1 MKMKT
6 YFFLPLLLSLSAF
19 GQTGPQDLER
29 LFRMNPG
36 LSTQA
41 NPEIL
46 EQEARRLLGAEAAT
60 RVRTLVRGDLP
71 TFMRERTAI
80 INRVRTNPG
89 VPLRRVVVSGQSVT
103 GMVAAAI
110 AAQSGHQVDVY
121 DLRMTYTRDIQ
132 WSSRQALADILASI
146 DPELAERYRTEVA
159 RDLSRGYSAIQPDGS
174 VQTFTPGRIADADPR
189 RIPLNPD
196 DMLGASSV
204 GTVQTRKFE
213 QLLFDYLSRHP
224 NVRQQRGKVEFGE
237 VNARTGERD
246 VSEFRDVTPQGQREK
261 VYELVERAP
270 NDRPIAVVAEGAGSA
285 SRQSLGIQSLD
296 VSPGRLQVAG
306 VVHLEQG
313 GQITTHYREEAPGR
327 MITGSMG
334 TSETGLRWVVADID
348 EERITPDFDRFG
360 SDRNAPE
367 FKAER
372 QRLLEAEFRRIA
384 EMNMRLTPGSLA
396 DVRISGAIEGLPLS
410 TFELTQHISSAGRSG
425 NNVLLLGDAVGN
437 GHWSV
442 GGGVHIGAISHGER
456 FRQFLTAVDGGTS
469 IASASRVYEAGV
481 LTDSRAWAR
490 EGLHYFYDSLP
501 TEDTNRVFQEATR
514 LHQEGKVSSPMR
526 AIELQIPDGRA
537 ATEIRPIRMNCRD
550 IPLRILGEI

>member
-1 MKMKT
+1 MKT
-6 YFFLPLLLSLSAF
+6 YFFLPLLISLSAF
-19 GQTGPQDLER
+19 AQTGPQDLER
-29 LFRMNPG
+29 LFRANPG
-36 LSTQA
+36 LTTQA
-41 NPEIL
+41 NPQIL
-46 EQEARRLLGAEAAT
+46 EQEARRLLGPEAASRIARLT
-60 RVRTLVRGDLP
+60 GENLE

-159 RDLSRGYSAIQPDGS
+159 RDLSRGYTAIQPDGTIQS
-174 VQTFTPGRIADADPR
+174 HNPGRIQAGDPR

-196 DMLGASSV
+196 AMLGASSV

-213 QLLFDYLSRHP
+213 QLLFEYLSQHP

-237 VNARTGERD
+237 IEARTGERS
-246 VSEFRDVTPQGQREK
+246 VREYRDVTPQGQREK
-261 VYELVERAP
+261 VYELVERAAG
-270 NDRPIAVVAEGAGSA
+270 DRPIAVVAEGAGSA
-285 SRQSLGIQSLD
+285 SRQALGIQSLE
-296 VSPGRLQVAG
+296 VSPARLQVAG
-306 VVHLEQG
+306 VVHIENG
-313 GQITTHYREEAPGR
+313 GEIATHYRDEVPGR

-334 TSETGLRWVVADID
+334 TSQTGLRWVVADID
-348 EERITPDFDRFG
+348 AARITPDYSRFG
-360 SDRNAPE
+360 SDANAPE

-384 EMNMRLTPGSLA
+384 EMNMRLAPGSLA
-396 DVRISGAIEGLPLS
+396 NAKVGGAIDGLPLS
-410 TFELTQHISSAGRSG
+410 TFELTEHISSAGRSG

-456 FRQFLTAVDGGTS
+456 FRQFLTAIDGGGS
-469 IASASRVYEAGV
+469 ISTASRAYEAGV

-490 EGLHYFYDSLP
+490 DGLHYFYDHLSAD
-501 TEDTNRVFQEATR
+501 ETNRVFTEATR

-526 AIELQIPDGRA
+526 AIELQVPGGRA
-537 ATEIRPIRMNCRD
+537 ATEIKPLRMRCAD

>member
-1 MKMKT
+1 MKT
-6 YFFLPLLLSLSAF
+6 YFFLPLLISLSAF
-19 GQTGPQDLER
+19 AQTGPQDLER

-36 LSTQA
+36 LTTQA
-41 NPEIL
+41 NPQIL
-46 EQEARRLLGAEAAT
+46 EQEARRLLGPEAAGRIARLT
-60 RVRTLVRGDLP
+60 GENLS

-80 INRVRTNPG
+80 INRVRTTPT

-110 AAQSGHQVDVY
+110 AAQSGHEVSVY

-159 RDLSRGYSAIQPDGS
+159 RDLSRGYTAIQPDGTIQS
-174 VQTFTPGRIADADPR
+174 HNPGTIQAGDPR
-189 RIPLNPD
+189 RIPMNPD
-196 DMLGASSV
+196 AMLGASSV

-213 QLLFDYLSRHP
+213 QLLYEYLSNHP
-224 NVRQQRGKVEFGE
+224 NVRQQRGKVEFGDLDP
-237 VNARTGERD
+237 RTGERP
-246 VSEFRDVTPQGQREK
+246 VREYRDVTPQGQREK
-261 VYELVERAP
+261 VYELVERTAG
-270 NDRPIAVVAEGAGSA
+270 DRPIAVVAEGAGSA
-285 SRQSLGIQSLD
+285 SRQSLGIQSLE
-296 VSPGRLQVAG
+296 VSPARLQVAG
-306 VVHLEQG
+306 VVHIENG
-313 GQITTHYREEAPGR
+313 GEIATHYRDEVPGR

-348 EERITPDFDRFG
+348 AARITPDYSRFG
-360 SDRNAPE
+360 SDANAPE

-384 EMNMRLTPGSLA
+384 EMNMRMAPGSLA
-396 DVRISGAIEGLPLS
+396 NAKVGGAIDGLPLS
-410 TFELTQHISSAGRSG
+410 TFELTEHISSAGRSG

-456 FRQFLTAVDGGTS
+456 FRQFLTAIDGGGNIST
-469 IASASRVYEAGV
+469 ASRAYETGV

-490 EGLHYFYDSLP
+490 DGLHYFYDHLSAD
-501 TEDTNRVFQEATR
+501 ETNRVFTEATR

-526 AIELQIPDGRA
+526 AIELQVPGGRA
-537 ATEIRPIRMNCRD
+537 ATEIKPLRMKCAD